1 MFDSY
6 YSTKDICQIFNIGR
20 ETLRHYEKLG
30 LLKPHVNPS
39 NGYRQYDYW
48 DICIIIEILRYRS
61 YGLSLS
67 DTKKALFEL
76 DFNDIIVAL
85 EEHTDLYTKELIK
98 YELLLKK
105 AQRDLYYLR
114 HAKEHLNKLIETEVP
129 NLFFIPFTTDPSSEY
144 FAPMR
149 TTFDNS
155 RFFTTAII
163 FDYSDQIS
171 AREGQLTDKGYA
183 DFLGIT
189 NGVSISAS
197 KAACKMINLEGAV
210 QFNESITNDFRD
222 EISDK
227 YSRTFDTIHVAL
239 VTRFFN
245 AEKNL
250 QQYYLLFALLD

>member
-30 LLKPHVNPS
+30 LLKPHVNPD

-48 DICIIIEILRYRS
+48 DICIIIEILKYRS
-61 YGLSLS
+61 YGLSLA
-67 DTKKALFEL
+67 DTKKTLFEL
-76 DFNDIIVAL
+76 DFQDIIVSL

-105 AQRDLYYLR
+105 AQRDLHYLR
-114 HAKEHLNKLIETEVP
+114 YANEHLNELMEVDVP
-129 NLFFIPFTTDPSSEY
+129 TLFFIPFTTDPSSEY
-144 FAPMR
+144 FVPMR

-163 FDYSDQIS
+163 VDYTDQIS
-171 AREGQLTDKGYA
+171 TKEGQLTDKGYV

-189 NGVSISAS
+189 NGIIIDSS
-197 KAACKMINLEGAV
+197 KAVCKMINLEGTV
-210 QFNESITNDFRD
+210 PFDKSITSDFRS

-245 AEKNL
+245 AEKKL
-250 QQYYLLFALLD
+250 QQYYLLFALLK